1 MTRKYYSIRNN
12 PGSISIK
19 ELCWKV
25 QNQYLYFKDKDYFK
39 GKTSIT
45 PSYFPDSAKHEAA
58 IVLRFQPFPIEKWN
72 IDNITEDMAFD
83 TIEYLYDK
91 VSKPGNW
98 THYVNDDGYN
108 YNDYDEYF
116 DKEGRNEYRSMT
128 NSYLCDYK
136 TGYELSV
143 EGDILTIGKDGLHH
157 IVDAEIVPYDEANV
171 DNKVRNAILKW
182 RKRPQIVSV
191 KKEAIRDMA
200 DVFEWLKTNKHLEK
214 VLSKKDESD
223 IFNIANNFSIR
234 HHNPDQKSNY
244 DKAIWYSWMFHFYL
258 ATYHAV
264 IRLLI
269 KNEKGSA

>member
-45 PSYFPDSAKHEAA
+45 ASYFPDSAKHEAA

-98 THYVNDDGYN
+98 TQYVNDEGYN
-108 YNDYDEYF
+108 YHDYDEYF
-116 DKEGRNEYRSMT
+116 
-128 NSYLCDYK
+128 
-136 TGYELSV
+136 
-143 EGDILTIGKDGLHH
+143 
-157 IVDAEIVPYDEANV
+157 VDAEIVPYDEVNV
-171 DNKVRNAILKW
+171 DNKVRNAILKS
-182 RKRPQIVSV
+182 RKRPQTVSV
-191 KKEAIRDMA
+191 KKEAIRDIA
-200 DVFEWLKTNKHLEK
+200 DVFEWLKTNKHLGK
-214 VLSKKDESD
+214 VFSK
-223 IFNIANNFSIR
+223 NA
-234 HHNPDQKSNY
+234 P
-244 DKAIWYSWMFHFYL
+244 
-258 ATYHAV
+258 
-264 IRLLI
+264 
-269 KNEKGSA
+269 SARSLTQALGGQLEL